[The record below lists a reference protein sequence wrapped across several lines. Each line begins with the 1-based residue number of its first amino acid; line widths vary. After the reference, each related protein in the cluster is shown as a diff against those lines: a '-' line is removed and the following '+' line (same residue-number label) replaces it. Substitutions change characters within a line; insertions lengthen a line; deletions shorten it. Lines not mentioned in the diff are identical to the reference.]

1 MRCQAKLVI
10 DIYDLKSYITFI
22 ANEAAPARRK
32 QMNTTQVRNQFQ
44 KHLER
49 ITAASG
55 RDIDVID
62 GDSHVS
68 ESRYVE
74 ANDWDNDTVYKI
86 RFSNHSNPCGQDAD
100 VLETGEEGDWMEA
113 LFVTLHKLGLVADAK
128 LEAQAKKHEN
138 KSGLNPRIHN
148 EYIQERR
155 RVDFAATQKTME
167 EYYASI

>member
-1 MRCQAKLVI
+1 M
-10 DIYDLKSYITFI
+10 D
-22 ANEAAPARRK
+22 
-32 QMNTTQVRNQFQ
+32 TTTTRDRFQ

-49 ITAASG
+49 IVAASC
-55 RDIDVID
+55 RDIDVIE

-113 LFVTLHKLGLVADAK
+113 LFVTLHKLDLEVDAK
-128 LEAQAKKHEN
+128 LEAQAKRHQK
-138 KSGLNPRIHN
+138 KFGLNPRIHN

-155 RVDFAATQKTME
+155 RVDFATTQKTME